1 MANIAVVPKVT
12 VPNDLKEKWETSMMN
27 SRMRT
32 AKIVIY
38 GRRHFSR
45 DDLASAICKVID
57 KEKIESVYCTNTN
70 KEVFVTLKNMET
82 YIHFLSLKV
91 NIGPATF
98 TPVAYDS
105 CDVEA
110 RLHWVKEEIPDEM
123 IAFFL
128 EEHCE
133 EVSKITH
140 ETDVNG
146 VKTGVRIA
154 TIRLMKEQKPSFPH
168 VLLMTPNNPV
178 LITVPGRRPLCL
190 KCHHI
195 GHVRSNC
202 DTPFCRHCKMF
213 GHHTE
218 LCHPTYADAIN
229 NQPHPIPVDQSS
241 DSEKET
247 TAEDED
253 DVFDKCEEA
262 LAANTQEW
270 KEIRR
275 KGKKRKKK
283 NTTKNNPP
291 PVQQSSTPDPTP
303 SVSMPTSARTPSP
316 TPDFTDPPEPPE
328 NHSSTSLSDTDQS
341 STGTEPPTIRPNP
354 KQKTNQNT

>member
-1 MANIAVVPKVT
+1 
-12 VPNDLKEKWETSMMN
+12 
-27 SRMRT
+27 
-32 AKIVIY
+32 
-38 GRRHFSR
+38 
-45 DDLASAICKVID
+45 
-57 KEKIESVYCTNTN
+57 
-70 KEVFVTLKNMET
+70 MET

-91 NIGPATF
+91 KIGPATF

-123 IAFFL
+123 LAFFL

-133 EVSKITH
+133 EVSKIAH

-195 GHVRSNC
+195 GHVRNNC
-202 DTPFCRHCKMF
+202 DTPFCRHCKKF

-218 LCHPTYADAIN
+218 LCHPTYTDAIN
-229 NQPHPIPVDQSS
+229 NQPHPITVDQSS

-275 KGKKRKKK
+275 KGRKRKKK

-291 PVQQSSTPDPTP
+291 PVQQSSTPDPT
-303 SVSMPTSARTPSP
+303 SQI
-316 TPDFTDPPEPPE
+316 F
-328 NHSSTSLSDTDQS
+328 
-341 STGTEPPTIRPNP
+341 G
-354 KQKTNQNT
+354 